1 MKKVLFSLLIILIV
15 LSCSKFKGDK
25 KGDLVYYCEDY
36 KEADMNILDV
46 NTTDID
52 ALWIE
57 MTPEKGGK
65 DKDYVNYTLI
75 VKSNGDFVKE
85 SGTFETDWATSI
97 TFNPEGTPLYTGKW
111 TYKKEK
117 YTVMHGLESRSEE
130 ITFVYKETGC
140 KK

>member
-1 MKKVLFSLLIILIV
+1 MKKVLSSLLIILIV
-15 LSCSKFKGDK
+15 SSCSKFKGDK
-25 KGDLVYYCEDY
+25 KGDLVYYCDDY

-46 NTTDID
+46 HTSDID

-85 SGTFETDWATSI
+85 SGTFETDWESSI
-97 TFNPEGTPLYTGKW
+97 TFNPEGTPLYTGRW
-111 TYKKEK
+111 IYKKEK
-117 YTVMHGLESRSEE
+117 YTVMHGLESRFKELSY
-130 ITFVYKETGC
+130 VYKKTEC
-140 KK
+140 K

>member
-15 LSCSKFKGDK
+15 SSCSKFKGDK

-36 KEADMNILDV
+36 KEADVNILDV
-46 NTTDID
+46 HTSDID

-57 MTPEKGGK
+57 MTPEKDGK

-85 SGTFETDWATSI
+85 CNYSI
-97 TFNPEGTPLYTGKW
+97 TFTPEGNPSYTGKW

-130 ITFVYKETGC
+130 ISFVYKETGC

>member
-15 LSCSKFKGDK
+15 SSCSKFKGDK

-46 NTTDID
+46 HTSDID

-57 MTPEKGGK
+57 MTPEKDGK

-85 SGTFETDWATSI
+85 SGTFETDWANSI

-111 TYKKEK
+111 IYKKEK
-117 YTVMHGLESRSEE
+117 YTIKHGLESRFEE
-130 ITFVYKETGC
+130 LTYVYKKTEC

>member
-15 LSCSKFKGDK
+15 SSCSKFKGDK

-36 KEADMNILDV
+36 KDADVNILDV
-46 NTTDID
+46 HTSDID

-57 MTPEKGGK
+57 MTPEKAGK

-85 SGTFETDWATSI
+85 SGTFETDWASSI

-117 YTVMHGLESRSEE
+117 YTVMHLLESRSEE